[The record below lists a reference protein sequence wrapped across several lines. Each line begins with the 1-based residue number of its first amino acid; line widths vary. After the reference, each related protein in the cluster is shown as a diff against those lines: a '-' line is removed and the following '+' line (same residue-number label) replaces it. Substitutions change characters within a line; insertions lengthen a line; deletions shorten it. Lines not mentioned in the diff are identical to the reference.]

1 MAWGAIASGI
11 GSLLGGALSGAGQIG
26 ANLMSFGQ
34 NKELQQ
40 RNFDYQERMS
50 NTAYQ
55 RAMADMDK
63 AGLNPLLVTNNGGA
77 STPSGSSASMSTPD
91 ISGAIASGAKMSAEI
106 RNLRNAAENIKA
118 DTALK
123 GEQAKT
129 EGVKRNNIAAETGLN
144 NLMQAYQRVV
154 NSNAPAKFKA
164 EIKELVTRAY
174 ANNIN
179 ANANQANAASA
190 RMNAYTEIKNAETNM
205 LEYRRRKEETEAM
218 RRFQAE
224 HPVLS
229 GLGVAGNSI
238 LPMAAIGAGAYT
250 VGKGVKNKY
259 FKRKVGF

>member
-1 MAWGAIASGI
+1 MAWGAIAAGV
-11 GSLLGGALSGAGQIG
+11 GSLLGGALSGAGQLG

-40 RNFDYQERMS
+40 RNFDFQERMS

-55 RAMADMDK
+55 RAMADLDK

-91 ISGAIASGAKMSAEI
+91 LSSAIASGAKMSAEI
-106 RNLRNAAENIKA
+106 RNLRNTAENIKA

-123 GEQAKT
+123 GQQAQT
-129 EGVKRNNIAAETGLN
+129 EEVRRNNIAAETGLN
-144 NLMQAYQRVV
+144 NLMQQYQKVV

-179 ANANQANAASA
+179 ANANQTNAASA
-190 RMNAYTEIKNAETNM
+190 RMNAISTRYKTRADILKSEAERKYINEKSRGYSDSTNFGQSM
-205 LEYRRRKEETEAM
+205 NFGPM
-218 RRFQAE
+218 G
-224 HPVLS
+224 LS
-229 GLGVAGNSI
+229 VN
-238 LPMAAIGAGAYT
+238 Y
-250 VGKGVKNKY
+250 GKSKT
-259 FKRKVGF
+259 R